1 MFGGGSAF
9 GSSAFGQQPQ
19 QQQQQQQTP
28 LFGQQPQQQQSAF
41 GGFGQTSAAPS
52 AFGAANTGMSGFG
65 AGASNPTSAF
75 GGQSAAPAFGS
86 ANNATSGF
94 NARPSAFGSSAFGST
109 AATQQPASSGFGFG
123 SSSTAAPTFGAAANN
138 ATSGGLFGS
147 RPATT
152 SAFGSTAPSTG
163 GVFGSTPAAST
174 GYGAS
179 ASTPFGST
187 GTGQVQGTVNPE
199 FTATVE
205 RDTSTGVNNQY
216 QTITAMPAYRNYSVE
231 ELRVQD
237 YQAGRKNAGNAAAPG
252 GTFGSTGGFGAQAS
266 TPFGQSSAP
275 SAFGA
280 QPSTST
286 AGSAFGQSTGGFGQS
301 TGAFGQSA
309 PTGGFG
315 ATNTGSTGGL
325 FGQQPASTASA
336 FGSTP
341 AATSGFGG
349 SAFGQPQQQ
358 QTTGF
363 GSTPAASG
371 FGASAAAKPFSFGQT
386 PATSQPAT
394 GFGATGST
402 GFGQQPQQ
410 QQQQPSVGGLF
421 GQAAQST
428 PSFGQPQSTGTSF
441 GFGAKPATSQPATG
455 FGGFGASTANKPAT
469 GFSFGASTTT
479 TPSATATSGFGGF
492 GGATGTAGATGFGS
506 TGGATGG
513 LFGAAK
519 PAASTG
525 LFGNTQQG
533 ASTGFGGFGA
543 ANTAGTAG
551 TGGLFGAKPATTGL
565 SAPLSFGAGGQTG
578 GLFGGQ
584 QNTNATGSFNLPAT
598 GGLTTFG
605 TTGLQQQP
613 NANQPPLYASLD
625 KYPYGYNPLFENL
638 QASGGTAER
647 SSSVAVSEEPSKK
660 LSTTPHFLLTPRA
673 ATRIKLRGYSF
684 TPAGEAVTR
693 KTSGLDGIS
702 DEAVLRP
709 EAFAPRPSIK
719 RLIVN
724 KKVSPTDVSNAVN
737 GDNGVLSS
745 GKKSKALFDP
755 HLEMIA
761 TQHGVPGAAVD
772 GDRPQAAEPAK
783 NVNRNTAFSDE
794 AMSQGYYIK
803 PSLQTLGNMSIQELK
818 KVQNLVVGL
827 KGVGEITFDGP
838 VDLSEIDL
846 DQIMVG
852 IVNFQ
857 LKTCTVYPDENA
869 KPPRG
874 KGLNVPATIKLE
886 KCYPCDKTTKQ
897 PITDP
902 QHPRVIAIIK
912 KLREVPE
919 TEFIDFEAS
928 TGTWTFKVQ
937 HF

>member
-19 QQQQQQQTP
+19 QPQQQQAP
-28 LFGQQPQQQQSAF
+28 LFGQQPQQQQ
-41 GGFGQTSAAPS
+41 QS
-52 AFGAANTGMSGFG
+52 AFGAA
-65 AGASNPTSAF
+65 
-75 GGQSAAPAFGS
+75 FGS
-86 ANNATSGF
+86 AANTASGF

-109 AATQQPASSGFGFG
+109 ATQQPASSGFGFG
-123 SSSTAAPTFGAAANN
+123 TSTATPAFGAAANS

-152 SAFGSTAPSTG
+152 SAFGSTAPTTG
-163 GVFGSTPAAST
+163 GVFGSTPAANT
-174 GYGAS
+174 GFGAS
-179 ASTPFGST
+179 SSTPFGAT
-187 GTGQVQGTVNPE
+187 ATGQVQGTVNPE
-199 FTATVE
+199 YTATVE
-205 RDTSTGVNNQY
+205 RDASTGVNNHY

-237 YQAGRKNAGNAAAPG
+237 YQAGRKNAGNAAATG
-252 GTFGSTGGFGAQAS
+252 GAFGSTGGFGAQTS
-266 TPFGQSSAP
+266 TPFGQSATT

-286 AGSAFGQSTGGFGQS
+286 AGSAFGQTTGGFGQS
-301 TGAFGQSA
+301 AGSFGQSA
-309 PTGGFG
+309 TTGGFG
-315 ATNTGSTGGL
+315 SASTGTTGGL

-363 GSTPAASG
+363 GSTPAAGG

-394 GFGATGST
+394 GFGATGTT

-410 QQQQPSVGGLF
+410 QQQSVGGLF

-428 PSFGQPQSTGTSF
+428 PSFGQPQSTGASF
-441 GFGAKPATSQPATG
+441 GFGAKPASTQPATG
-455 FGGFGASTANKPAT
+455 FGGFGASTANKPTT
-469 GFSFGASTTT
+469 GFNFGASTAA

-492 GGATGTAGATGFGS
+492 GGATGTAGTSGFGS
-506 TGGATGG
+506 AGGASGG
-513 LFGAAK
+513 LFGASK

-533 ASTGFGGFGA
+533 ATAGGFGGFGA
-543 ANTAGTAG
+543 ANPTGTAG
-551 TGGLFGAKPATTGL
+551 AGGLFGAKPATTGL
-565 SAPLSFGAGGQTG
+565 SAPLSFGATGQAG

-584 QNTNATGSFNLPAT
+584 QNINTTGSFNLPAT

-638 QASGGTAER
+638 PAGGGTAER

-724 KKVSPTDVSNAVN
+724 KKVSPNDISNAVN

-761 TQHGVPGAAVD
+761 TQHGVPGTAEHS
-772 GDRPQAAEPAK
+772 DRPSQAAESTK

-803 PSLQTLGNMSIQELK
+803 PSLQTLGNMSIQDLK

-902 QHPRVIAIIK
+902 QHPRVIAIIR

-928 TGTWTFKVQ
+928 TGTWTFKVH